1 MNEREKIS
9 HLLRRFGL
17 GAGKYEVDQYA
28 PLGVEG
34 TIDRLINYEK
44 VDEKFP
50 VNPYEMTGYGEEGL
64 LMLDPPRFAAWWSL
78 RLLLTQ
84 RPLQERLTLFWHN
97 HFAVSGDKVFYG
109 PSVLEYQQVLR
120 RNASG
125 NFRTLLHEVSKTPAM
140 VFYLD
145 AQMSVKGKP
154 NENVAR
160 EVMELFTLGAGHYTE
175 KDIQEAARAFTGWGI
190 HYVDFGGQT
199 PFEQIIDRCAR
210 EEKMALNFCDVPAL
224 HDSGEKTI
232 LSKTA
237 KFSGDDVLDHLCAQ
251 ARCPEF
257 ISHKLAKWFIEP
269 PISDGLKTKLAKVMS
284 ESNLEI
290 KPMLKVI
297 AASDEFWSDANV
309 LKRHR
314 SPIDY
319 YVAWFRQLG
328 IQPVL
333 LGLRGEVPNPYK
345 PMKQE
350 LRGAAEGLLFLMS
363 REGFLLHFPP
373 NVSGW
378 NWGEAWITTANMTA
392 RQTFPTMI
400 LRGDDTNRP
409 ISSMI
414 AAKLINENRVTNE
427 MEIVK
432 HIVEIFDAHIPDA
445 KLPILAEAVKK
456 LGGVEALKD
465 KEKASILLASLSG
478 LMVATPEYQLC

>member
-44 VDEKFP
+44 VDEKFT

-109 PSVLEYQQVLR
+109 PSILEYQQVLR

-125 NFRTLLHEVSKTPAM
+125 NFRTLLHEVAKTPAM

-145 AQMSVKGKP
+145 TQMSVKGKP
-154 NENVAR
+154 NENFAR

-210 EEKMALNFCDVPAL
+210 EEKMALNFCDVLGRCTMRSRRAL
-224 HDSGEKTI
+224 S
-232 LSKTA
+232 S
-237 KFSGDDVLDHLCAQ
+237 SCA
-251 ARCPEF
+251 F
-257 ISHKLAKWFIEP
+257 LT
-269 PISDGLKTKLAKVMS
+269 LKGS
-284 ESNLEI
+284 
-290 KPMLKVI
+290 
-297 AASDEFWSDANV
+297 
-309 LKRHR
+309 
-314 SPIDY
+314 
-319 YVAWFRQLG
+319 
-328 IQPVL
+328 
-333 LGLRGEVPNPYK
+333 
-345 PMKQE
+345 
-350 LRGAAEGLLFLMS
+350 
-363 REGFLLHFPP
+363 
-373 NVSGW
+373 
-378 NWGEAWITTANMTA
+378 
-392 RQTFPTMI
+392 
-400 LRGDDTNRP
+400 
-409 ISSMI
+409 
-414 AAKLINENRVTNE
+414 
-427 MEIVK
+427 
-432 HIVEIFDAHIPDA
+432 
-445 KLPILAEAVKK
+445 
-456 LGGVEALKD
+456 
-465 KEKASILLASLSG
+465 
-478 LMVATPEYQLC
+478 